1 MKAISY
7 NGIPIKLSANF
18 TAKTL
23 QSRREWHDIFKA
35 LRGKNLPSKNITCN
49 RRNDKEFIRK
59 QKLKEFSS
67 TKPL

>member
-7 NGIPIKLSANF
+7 NRIPIKLSANF

-35 LRGKNLPSKNITCN
+35 LRGKKLQNRIIYQARISLAIEEKIKNLSESKN
-49 RRNDKEFIRK
+49 
-59 QKLKEFSS
+59 
-67 TKPL
+67 